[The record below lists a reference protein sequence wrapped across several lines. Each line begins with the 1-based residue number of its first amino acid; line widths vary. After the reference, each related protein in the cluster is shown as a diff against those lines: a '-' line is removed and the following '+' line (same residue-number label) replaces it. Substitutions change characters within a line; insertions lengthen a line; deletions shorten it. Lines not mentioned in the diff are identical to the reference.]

1 MNAFLDKTISLR
13 KNNRVIFILILAGI
27 SCFLSICGFIKK
39 QDQPLHIGNRLEL
52 FVDDYLIESLR
63 NTELRL
69 QTPVDKGPVVYF
81 DKPWEGPFSAYTTI
95 IKDGNIY
102 RLYYRGRPRA
112 GKDGTP
118 DEVTCYAE
126 SADGINWLKPDLKIH
141 NVMGT
146 LNNNV
151 ILKDETPASHNFSPF
166 LDTRSANPA
175 DGRYKALGGLSK
187 GLIAFSSD
195 DGINWKKLRDEPVL
209 TSEPFDS
216 QNISFWSEN
225 EGCYVCYFR
234 KWVKNGEKSIR
245 GVGRSTSPDLFK
257 WSEPV
262 AMDFGNTP
270 AEELYTNQTSPY
282 FRAPH
287 IYIATAARFFPG
299 KQIISDEQAKRL
311 GVDPGYFRDC
321 SDAVLLT
328 SRGGNTY
335 QRTFMEG
342 FLRPG
347 IGLQNW
353 VSRTNYPALNIV
365 QTGETEMSFYVN
377 QDYAQ
382 PTSHL
387 RRYSLRIDGFS
398 SLHADYD
405 PGEMITK
412 LLTFSGSKFVVNFST
427 SAAGYII
434 VELLDNQDKVIQGH
448 SADDCIPLTGNEISR
463 VVDWK
468 QGPDLSALQST
479 PVKLRIIMKD
489 ADLFSFR
496 FEE

>member
-1 MNAFLDKTISLR
+1 MKKLSGIKEFPQVRLTFYLTITG
-13 KNNRVIFILILAGI
+13 ILCLLVV
-27 SCFLSICGFIKK
+27 SGF
-39 QDQPLHIGNRLEL
+39 QQQPNTPLGIGNRLEL
-52 FVDDYLIESLR
+52 FVDDYLIESFVK
-63 NTELRL
+63 TELRL
-69 QTPVDKGPVVYF
+69 QTPVDMGPVVYF

-95 IKDGNIY
+95 INDGNIY
-102 RLYYRGRPRA
+102 RLYYRGRPQA

-126 SADGINWLKPDLKIH
+126 SSDGINWVKPDLKIH

-146 LNNNV
+146 LNNNI
-151 ILKDETPASHNFSPF
+151 ILKDVTPASHNFSPF
-166 LDTRSANPA
+166 LDTRSGNPA

-195 DGINWKKLRDEPVL
+195 DGIHWKKLREEPVL

-225 EGCYVCYFR
+225 EGCYICYFR
-234 KWVKNGEKSIR
+234 KWAKAGDKTIR
-245 GVGRSTSPDLFK
+245 SVGRSTSVDFFN
-257 WSEPV
+257 WSDPV
-262 AMDFGNTP
+262 SMDFGDTP
-270 AEELYTNQTSPY
+270 AEELYTNQTGPY

-299 KQIISDEQAKRL
+299 KQVISEEQAKRL
-311 GVDPGYFRDC
+311 GVNPGYFRDC
-321 SDAVLLT
+321 SDAVIIT
-328 SRGGNTY
+328 SRGGNIF

-347 IGLQNW
+347 IGLGNW

-398 SLHADYD
+398 SLHADYA
-405 PGEMITK
+405 PGEMTTK
-412 LLTFSGSKFVVNFST
+412 VLTFAGSHLVINFST

-434 VELLDNQDKVIQGH
+434 VELLDNQGNIIQGH

-468 QGPDLSALQST
+468 QGSDLSALQNT
-479 PVKLRIIMKD
+479 AVKLRFKLKD
-489 ADLFSFR
+489 ADLFSLR